1 MRIAKRRS
9 KKLKKLEE
17 EHVYLDK
24 KVKQLTKDRLKD
36 RSTESKDI
44 LSRLKRTKLM
54 VKDAI
59 AKADAAG
66 ETRNCCYVRS
76 NRRRVRAWHVGRA
89 GARPAHTRP
98 AASRPSSSSR
108 PSRRRRRRR
117 TASSP
122 AGRGGGTWEG
132 GWWSAGSS
140 CSRNCDRI
148 VVLGFG

>member
-1 MRIAKRRS
+1 MIIKKRRS

-59 AKADAAG
+59 AKAKA
-66 ETRNCCYVRS
+66 TLTN
-76 NRRRVRAWHVGRA
+76 
-89 GARPAHTRP
+89 
-98 AASRPSSSSR
+98 
-108 PSRRRRRRR
+108 
-117 TASSP
+117 
-122 AGRGGGTWEG
+122 
-132 GWWSAGSS
+132 
-140 CSRNCDRI
+140 
-148 VVLGFG
+148 

>member
-44 LSRLKRTKLM
+44 LSRLKRTKLA

-59 AKADAAG
+59 AKAKA
-66 ETRNCCYVRS
+66 TLTN
-76 NRRRVRAWHVGRA
+76 
-89 GARPAHTRP
+89 
-98 AASRPSSSSR
+98 
-108 PSRRRRRRR
+108 
-117 TASSP
+117 
-122 AGRGGGTWEG
+122 
-132 GWWSAGSS
+132 
-140 CSRNCDRI
+140 
-148 VVLGFG
+148 

>member
-59 AKADAAG
+59 AKA
-66 ETRNCCYVRS
+66 
-76 NRRRVRAWHVGRA
+76 RA
-89 GARPAHTRP
+89 TL
-98 AASRPSSSSR
+98 
-108 PSRRRRRRR
+108 
-117 TASSP
+117 T
-122 AGRGGGTWEG
+122 
-132 GWWSAGSS
+132 
-140 CSRNCDRI
+140 N
-148 VVLGFG
+148 